1 MSAWRGLVSLPTRPT
16 PAAQSH
22 RESLNTTSLDP
33 EASHSPLQWVPLS
46 SCFTDEEPE
55 AQQAE

>member
-1 MSAWRGLVSLPTRPT
+1 MSAWQGLVSLPTWPI

-33 EASHSPLQWVPLS
+33 EASHSPPAVGTIVIM
-46 SCFTDEEPE
+46 FYR
-55 AQQAE
+55 